1 MKTMEELIKEMR
13 EFTAYIEGVHK
24 LFELIMNDPNINIE
38 DKQRIVDITIKAID
52 AKK

>member
-1 MKTMEELIKEMR
+1 MKTTDELIKEMR
-13 EFTAYIEGVHK
+13 EFSAYIEGVHK
-24 LFELIMNDPNINIE
+24 LFEMLMNDSEINIE

>member
-1 MKTMEELIKEMR
+1 MKTTEELIKEMR

-24 LFELIMNDPNINIE
+24 LFEMIMNNPKIDIE
-38 DKQRIVDITIKAID
+38 DKQRIVDITIKVID

>member
-1 MKTMEELIKEMR
+1 MKTTEELIKEMR

-24 LFELIMNDPNINIE
+24 LFEMIMNNPDINIE
-38 DKQRIVDITIKAID
+38 DKQLIVDITIKTID